1 MSLSTTPSTPLEPTA
16 ETSVAT
22 ELESSGKKG
31 KKKGK
36 KQSGARSQIRG
47 SSLLL
52 SGQFLSKA
60 INFAVQVLI
69 VRYLS
74 KTDYG
79 AFAYALSVVAIG
91 ESIATFGLDR
101 AITRFVPIYH
111 EQRDYNKLFGTI
123 LMVIGSML
131 TIGLVMVLL
140 LFGFQGFAQSWVDD
154 QLAFQL
160 LLILVFLSPVQAI
173 DALLIG
179 LFSVFTSSRAIF
191 FRKHVLAPGLKLLVV
206 LLLIFGNSNVYFL
219 AAGYVISGVIG
230 IAFCVVLL
238 WQELRKEGLFK
249 EFQARSIVVPWR
261 EILVF
266 TVPLLTS
273 DLVYVVMNAMDA
285 VLLQYYGNTVD
296 VAALRAVQP
305 TAKLNQIVL
314 MSFGI
319 LFTPVA
325 ARLFARND
333 REGINNLYWQNAVWI
348 SVASFP
354 IFVLTFSLAQPITVL
369 LYGERYAQSALIL
382 ALLSFSYY
390 FNAALGQN
398 GLTLK
403 VFGIVRYLVVINI
416 LAVLVNL
423 GVNLLLIPAYG
434 ALGAAVGT
442 AGTLV
447 LHNLMKQAGLRAT
460 GINLFEWRYFRVYL
474 IITLCAV
481 GVFAIQWA
489 TAAPPYVSV
498 GLAVVASLLV
508 VRLNREL
515 LNVEQTFPELL
526 RIPLVKYVLG

>member
-1 MSLSTTPSTPLEPTA
+1 MSVSTTPTTTTVKTP
-16 ETSVAT
+16 
-22 ELESSGKKG
+22 
-31 KKKGK
+31 
-36 KQSGARSQIRG
+36 KQGGSRRQIRG

-60 INFAVQVLI
+60 INFVVQVLI
-69 VRYLS
+69 VRYLT
-74 KTDYG
+74 KEDYG
-79 AFAYALSVVAIG
+79 AFAYALSIVAIG

-111 EQRDYNKLFGTI
+111 EQHDYNKLFGTI
-123 LMVIGSML
+123 LMVVGSML
-131 TIGLVMVLL
+131 AVGLAMVLL
-140 LFGFQGFAQSWVDD
+140 LFNFQGLAQTWLDD
-154 QLAFQL
+154 QLALQL

-179 LFSVFTSSRAIF
+179 LFAVFTGARSIF
-191 FRKHVLAPGLKLLVV
+191 FRKHILAPGLKLLVV
-206 LLLIFGNSNVYFL
+206 LLLIFGQSNIFFL
-219 AAGYVISGVIG
+219 AIGYVASGAVG
-230 IAFCVVLL
+230 IAICVVLL
-238 WQELRKEGLFK
+238 WRSLRADGLLAKFNL
-249 EFQARSIVVPWR
+249 RTIVVPWR
-261 EILVF
+261 EILIF

-305 TAKLNQIVL
+305 TARLNQIVL
-314 MSFGI
+314 ISFGV

-333 REGINNLYWQNAVWI
+333 REGINDLYWQNAVWI
-348 SVASFP
+348 AVASFP

-369 LYGERYAQSALIL
+369 LYGVRYEQSALIL

-416 LAVLVNL
+416 VVVFINL
-423 GVNLLLIPAYG
+423 GINLLLIPRYG
-434 ALGAAVGT
+434 ALGAAIGT
-442 AGTLV
+442 TSTLV
-447 LHNLMKQAGLRAT
+447 LHNVLKQIGLRNT

-474 IITLCAV
+474 IITLSAI
-481 GVFAIQWA
+481 GVFLLQWA

-498 GLAVVASLLV
+498 LVALLASVLV
-508 VRLNREL
+508 VRLNRQL

-526 RIPLVKYVLG
+526 RLPLMKYIL